1 MGTAIRSRSCHCYY
15 SEVSCNLIESETIM
29 KLCKKVVAAAITFVS
44 LNALALTHIDGKV
57 PYEDIEAT
65 PITIVGAPKT
75 TLGQD
80 FKYPAGQP
88 LIEAFNIEIPVGK
101 QTSLHKHLVPLYI
114 YVVSGDLEVD
124 YGSKGKKIYKPG
136 TSYIEAMDWCHIGK
150 VAGKIPVKV
159 IGVYLGEKT
168 PDQIK
173 PVGCSKPD

>member
-1 MGTAIRSRSCHCYY
+1 
-15 SEVSCNLIESETIM
+15 M
-29 KLCKKVVAAAITFVS
+29 KSCKKVAATFLTLISV
-44 LNALALTHIDGKV
+44 NALALTHLDGKV

-88 LIEAFNIEIPVGK
+88 LIEAFNIDIPVGK
-101 QTSLHKHLVPLYI
+101 QTNLHKHLVPLYI

-136 TSYIEAMDWCHIGK
+136 TSYVEAIDWCHIGK
-150 VAGKIPVKV
+150 VAGKKPVKV

-173 PVGCSKPD
+173 PIACTQPN

>member
-1 MGTAIRSRSCHCYY
+1 MT
-15 SEVSCNLIESETIM
+15 LF
-29 KLCKKVVAAAITFVS
+29 KKVIATTLVLISA
-44 LNALALTHIDGKV
+44 NALALTHLDGKV
-57 PYEDIEAT
+57 AYEDIEAS

-80 FKYPAGQP
+80 FKYPSGQP

-101 QTSLHKHLVPLYI
+101 QTDLHKHLVPLYI
-114 YVVSGDLEVD
+114 YIVSGDLEVD

-136 TSYIEAMDWCHIGK
+136 TSYVEALDWCHIGK
-150 VAGKIPVKV
+150 VSGKAPVKV

-173 PVGCSKPD
+173 PGPCAKPN

>member
-1 MGTAIRSRSCHCYY
+1 MT
-15 SEVSCNLIESETIM
+15 LF
-29 KLCKKVVAAAITFVS
+29 KKVIATTLALISAS
-44 LNALALTHIDGKV
+44 ALALTHLDGKEA
-57 PYEDIEAT
+57 YEDIEAS

-80 FKYPAGQP
+80 FKYPSGQP

-101 QTSLHKHLVPLYI
+101 QTDLHKHLVPLYI

-136 TSYIEAMDWCHIGK
+136 SSYVEAIDWCHIGK
-150 VAGKIPVKV
+150 VSGKAPVKV
-159 IGVYLGEKT
+159 IGIYLGEKT

-173 PVGCSKPD
+173 PVPCAKPN